1 MDQLGLWGQKGS
13 DGEMPILLFLGYDSD
28 IISALSLEI
37 HVDGDHNDDQDPENV
52 TWQLVRLQFLLL
64 CFWNGTYKNCQLNK
78 MNIAVS
84 PTPPWQ
90 NPIWCSQ
97 LLFFQAPHP
106 SYARAV
112 TSGEKK
118 KKKQTFFSA
127 SSKFAKR
134 ANNRTGNL
142 IINSLSPLSDLS
154 RQNLSNSKNQ
164 NISLKF
170 YWTTILGQNIF
181 TLLKP
186 AHTNDSF
193 FLCNLEEN

>member
-1 MDQLGLWGQKGS
+1 MEKYYRKSRSGVISNIWWFILILCNSLKCCHKTKNILYYSIKIRKEMDQLGLWGQKGS

-118 KKKQTFFSA
+118 KKK
-127 SSKFAKR
+127 KK
-134 ANNRTGNL
+134 
-142 IINSLSPLSDLS
+142 
-154 RQNLSNSKNQ
+154 
-164 NISLKF
+164 
-170 YWTTILGQNIF
+170 NIF
-181 TLLKP
+181 
-186 AHTNDSF
+186 
-193 FLCNLEEN
+193 LCLIKVCQESQ